1 MSSLAS
7 SVPVWA
13 LLREARRRAGLSQ
26 ADLAARAGTSQS
38 AIARYERAR
47 TLPDLPTLRRVVEA
61 CGLELGLEL
70 RAPDAQRAA
79 AQRLALERS
88 TEERLLANQ
97 RQSELVRELRRGDP
111 DGPALQA
118 AQLIQLLA
126 RHRVDY
132 VIVGGL
138 AATVHGAT
146 RVTYDV
152 DLVPRWTRAN
162 LERLATALRE
172 EGAELRTPGVAET
185 SAFPVDAR
193 VLRRFEVSTWRTRL
207 GDLDIISGTPLRARG
222 ELASYDELSARAE
235 RRDAFGETILVAD
248 LDDIIEAK
256 EVLGREPD
264 LVALPELHRLRELR
278 DRSTDET

>member
-1 MSSLAS
+1 M
-7 SVPVWA
+7 
-13 LLREARRRAGLSQ
+13 
-26 ADLAARAGTSQS
+26 
-38 AIARYERAR
+38 
-47 TLPDLPTLRRVVEA
+47 
-61 CGLELGLEL
+61 
-70 RAPDAQRAA
+70 
-79 AQRLALERS
+79 
-88 TEERLLANQ
+88 
-97 RQSELVRELRRGDP
+97 GDP

-162 LERLATALRE
+162 LERLAAALRE

-193 VLRRFEVSTWRTRL
+193 ALRQFEVSTWRTRL